1 VVDHTFWYIS
11 RAAGL
16 TAYLLLTLNVC
27 LGLMVRTRALDWLL
41 ARWRSFDL
49 HRFTA
54 LLALGFLALHVF
66 SLLGDRFIGYSLGE
80 LLIPFASPYRSLWV
94 ALGIVSLYLLLIIVA
109 SFYVRRWIGYRAW
122 RAVHYLTF
130 GAFVLSLLHG
140 LLSGS
145 DTAQIWAVAL
155 YWGTAMLT
163 GALLVWRLT
172 AENRRRPAPARAAR
186 SLDAAL
192 PDL

>member
-1 VVDHTFWYIS
+1 VIDHTFWYIS

-16 TAYLLLTLNVC
+16 TAYLLLTLNVI
-27 LGLMVRTRALDWLL
+27 LGLMVRTRALEWLL
-41 ARWRSFDL
+41 TRWRSFDL

-66 SLLGDRFIGYSLGE
+66 TLLGDRFIGYSLGE
-80 LLIPFASPYRSLWV
+80 LLIPFTSPYRTLWV
-94 ALGIVSLYLLLIIVA
+94 ALGIVGLYLLLLIVA
-109 SFYVRRWIGYRAW
+109 SFLVRRWIGYRAW
-122 RAVHYLTF
+122 RALHYATF

-140 LLSGS
+140 ILSGS
-145 DTAQIWAVAL
+145 DTSQIWALAL
-155 YWGTAMLT
+155 YWGTGMLT
-163 GALLVWRLT
+163 AALTIWRFT
-172 AENRRRPAPARAAR
+172 ADDRRRPAQPRSAR